1 MRIPFFLFLLLFSH
15 GLFAQKCIRQ
25 ADKLIA
31 DKKYRAA
38 WEVLDKADPQN
49 KKPAVAVAKT
59 NLLLKYFVN
68 TVMHKVFTLKDLQ
81 SNEKIEDYR
90 GKDVNGN
97 LIRFDPEA
105 VLDTLIKQHPTDYQ
119 LYVGLGNYYYETFI
133 VFQENWVKKPET
145 LVKLVEE
152 NYTTAYNHGIKT
164 YLVAY
169 RIGFARLFLQRFP
182 EAKKSFSEAIELNKF
197 FPDAYYSLAY
207 SNLQLNQNDSAL
219 TNANKAYELF
229 TDTFNRS
236 DVNLL
241 RGMIYSA
248 KKDSISALKE
258 YRHAALMNP
267 KNAGMNLLYL
277 KAELRYNAPDLNKVA
292 STYFDIDPKAA
303 ETYSELI
310 NGYFQVNK
318 SKEILALLDSKS
330 MQYDK
335 DAEITGDICFYRA
348 YIYVVLEEKAKAK
361 ADLLKAKDC
370 FLKIFPP
377 EHEMFGAIQEALKE
391 LDK

>member
-1 MRIPFFLFLLLFSH
+1 MRLIAFLFLLFFSQ
-15 GLFAQKCIRQ
+15 GMFAQKCIRQ

-59 NLLLKYFVN
+59 NLVLKYFIS

-81 SNEKIEDYR
+81 SNEKVEDYR
-90 GKDVNGN
+90 GKNESGD

-105 VLDTLIKQHPTDYQ
+105 VLDTLIKQNPKDYQ
-119 LYVGLGNYYYETFI
+119 LHVGLGNYYYETFL

-145 LVKLVEE
+145 LVKLMEE
-152 NYTTAYNHGIKT
+152 NYTLAYDHGFKT
-164 YLVAY
+164 YLVVY
-169 RIGFARLFLQRFP
+169 RIGFARLFLQRFKD
-182 EAKKSFSEAIELNKF
+182 AKRSFTEAIQLNNT

-207 SNLQLNQNDSAL
+207 SCLQLNQPDSAL

-229 TDTFNRS
+229 KDTFNRS

-248 KKDSISALKE
+248 KKDSVHALAE
-258 YRHAALMNP
+258 YRQAATMNP
-267 KNAGMNLLYL
+267 KNAGMNQLYL
-277 KAELRYNAPDLNKVA
+277 KAELRYNAPELNTVA

-310 NGYFQVNK
+310 NGFFQVNK
-318 SKEILALLDSKS
+318 SKEILALLDAKS
-330 MQYDK
+330 IQY
-335 DAEITGDICFYRA
+335 AGNPEITGNICFYRA
-348 YIYVVLEEKAKAK
+348 YIYVVLEEKAKAR
-361 ADLLKAKDC
+361 ADLLKAKEC